1 MKYKQLRKKNKIKYK
16 KKKSIKKKQ
25 KGRGNA
31 PSQNRVQDE
40 TYAYSSTPVIETWEY
55 PDPLDTMENAGVSP
69 TPPPLDINAIVSNF
83 AAENPNMYNQYQT
96 VLEPVYIPQNTV
108 IDEIAE
114 THGVSPLTLPND
126 EPDFPVL
133 SRAYNRI
140 TRRYEG
146 QSEDEA
152 EIMSKT
158 FSEFLKN
165 AKYKEGEA
173 PLYFGGKKKRKTG
186 KKKRKTRKKRREVKH
201 SKRI

>member
-1 MKYKQLRKKNKIKYK
+1 MKSKQLRKTKKIKYK
-16 KKKSIKKKQ
+16 KRNSIKKKQ

-31 PSQNRVQDE
+31 PSRSRFDHTN
-40 TYAYSSTPVIETWEY
+40 AYSSTPIIETWED
-55 PDPLDTMENAGVSP
+55 PVPLDTMENAGVSP
-69 TPPPLDINAIVSNF
+69 TPPTLNMDAIISNF
-83 AAENPNMYNQYQT
+83 AAENPEILSQYQE
-96 VLEPVYIPQNTV
+96 LQPVYIPQHTV

-140 TRRYEG
+140 SGRYEG

-158 FSEFLKN
+158 FSEYLKN
-165 AKYKEGEA
+165 ANYKEGDQ
-173 PLYFGGKKKRKTG
+173 PLYFGGKKKRKTRK
-186 KKKRKTRKKRREVKH
+186 KKKRSKT
-201 SKRI
+201 

>member
-1 MKYKQLRKKNKIKYK
+1 
-16 KKKSIKKKQ
+16 
-25 KGRGNA
+25 
-31 PSQNRVQDE
+31 
-40 TYAYSSTPVIETWEY
+40 
-55 PDPLDTMENAGVSP
+55 
-69 TPPPLDINAIVSNF
+69 
-83 AAENPNMYNQYQT
+83 MYNQYQT

-165 AKYKEGEA
+165 AKYKEGEE
-173 PLYFGGKKKRKTG
+173 PLYFGG